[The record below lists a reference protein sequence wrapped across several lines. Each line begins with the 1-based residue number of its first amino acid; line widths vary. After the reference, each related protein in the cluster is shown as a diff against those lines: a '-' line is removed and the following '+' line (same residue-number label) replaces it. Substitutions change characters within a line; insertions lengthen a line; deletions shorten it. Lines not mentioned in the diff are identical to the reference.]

1 MKNKEQTT
9 RFILELA
16 KDQIKTCT
24 KLSTQVIVFPKWSDL
39 GLWSKVFCMK
49 AKTKENP
56 EGCDYDEKKEQIVIR
71 ILDGKL
77 YMSNGM
83 PDVYTLEQDK
93 IATWMQ
99 TQDIII
105 GKSSEI
111 AKKNLEKVLRSIK
124 DETEQE
130 ELVNMFRLINM
141 DFHMIT
147 VPSQKRHCIEITQ
160 ELYDAGL
167 TYCVNTWIKPD
178 ENGEAEEMKLT
189 VGDFLICKPKEN
201 GEGFRSVYRIG
212 HDEFIST
219 HVID

>member
-1 MKNKEQTT
+1 MK
-9 RFILELA
+9 
-16 KDQIKTCT
+16 
-24 KLSTQVIVFPKWSDL
+24 
-39 GLWSKVFCMK
+39 
-49 AKTKENP
+49 
-56 EGCDYDEKKEQIVIR
+56 KKEQIVIR

-99 TQDIII
+99 TQDVII

-111 AKKNLEKVLRSIK
+111 AEKNLEKVLSAIK
-124 DETEQE
+124 DKTEQE

-189 VGDFLICKPKEN
+189 VGDFLICKPKEY